1 MGFLGSFEDF
11 LYVPGQSGASFV
23 KKALSEASNF
33 ACQLYKDHPG
43 IANPFDT
50 FGFGRGVWDELC
62 RPRPPGLPSPP
73 AQPYTGGQCDCV
85 SYTVRVNFTNLSGG
99 SYFTSIPVWGPVTA
113 VVDYVDKGALGNDQ
127 YEGIAVH
134 CRGSAGSPCGSPT
147 VIKRELSSGSP
158 YGSKI
163 LGVVITRND
172 GLPDNCGNVNP
183 GYPDE
188 VLPEADRSADIT
200 VNNDDGTS
208 VTLPVVVLFP
218 TANVDF
224 NLNVPIAFDL
234 GGLHFHLNLDGFH
247 SGKPGGTSP
256 PDAKK
261 DAKDIKDRLDDI
273 ANPPNPDEDPRL
285 TPAYPPAADSGEE
298 DELSGAKWI
307 KIDLTTL
314 PDKAQYSRS
323 GRTVYFAGWL
333 EFHKEGYALPRMQI
347 NYQKSIFRFPDG
359 ADGYGYTFT
368 NGAAGTVTVY
378 TEEEE
383 EDG

>member
-1 MGFLGSFEDF
+1 MAFLGGFEDF
-11 LYVPGQSGASFV
+11 LYVPGQAGASFT
-23 KKALSEASNF
+23 KKALSKAADF

-43 IANPFDT
+43 IANPFDA
-50 FGFGRGVWDELC
+50 FGFGRGIWDELC
-62 RPRPPGLPSPP
+62 RPRSPGLPAPP
-73 AQPYTGGQCDCV
+73 AQPYFGGQCPCV
-85 SYTVRVNFTNLSGG
+85 IYSITINFTNNNGG
-99 SYFTSIPVWGPVTA
+99 SYFENYVARGEITSVTTYTDKSSPGN
-113 VVDYVDKGALGNDQ
+113 VLDYFVIACRGKGSHGCGEPTNL
-127 YEGIAVH
+127 YFGIAQT
-134 CRGSAGSPCGSPT
+134 PT
-147 VIKRELSSGSP
+147 GTNP
-158 YGSKI
+158 KI
-163 LGVVITRND
+163 LGVQISRLD
-172 GLPDNCGNVNP
+172 GLPDNCGDVDS

-188 VLPEADRSADIT
+188 VLPESDRSTDII
-200 VNNDDGTS
+200 VDNDNGTS
-208 VTLPVVVLFP
+208 FAIPVVVGV
-218 TANVDF
+218 AKGEIDF
-224 NLNVPIAFDL
+224 NLNVPITFDM
-234 GGLHFHLNLDGFH
+234 GGLHFHVNADGFH
-247 SGKPGGTSP
+247 SGEPGGTTS

-261 DAKDIKDRLDDI
+261 DAKDIKDKLDDI

-285 TPAYPPAADSGEE
+285 TPTYPPLADSGEE

-333 EFHKEGYALPRMQI
+333 EFHKENYALPRMQI

-383 EDG
+383 DDG